1 MSRVS
6 RDASAAERAR
16 WLAELSEVLDE
27 AHKLA
32 SELGLAHIDGAEA
45 MELRM
50 RLAAARTQVR
60 ALQLGRPEDRSDEA
74 DPKWSNPPVW
84 PSDRSRNG

>member
-6 RDASAAERAR
+6 RDLSAAERAR

-32 SELGLAHIDGAEA
+32 SELGLARMDGAEA

-50 RLAAARTQVR
+50 RLTAARTQVR
-60 ALQLGRPEDRSDEA
+60 GLQLGRPEDRSDEA
-74 DPKWSNPPVW
+74 DPKWSIPPVW
-84 PSDRSRNG
+84 PSDCSRSG